1 MTTSPKLNEKDLPQL
16 AGAAIDRALAA
27 RQAITELSAEEA
39 DLVGGARLALGPVL
53 QLPTLTI
60 KPGDW
65 AGPLLAPIG
74 QQFQTPVL
82 NGAVQRQF

>member
-1 MTTSPKLNEKDLPQL
+1 MTTSTKPREEDLPQL
-16 AGAAIDRALAA
+16 AGAAVARAWAA
-27 RQAITELSAEEA
+27 RQAVTELSAEEA
-39 DLVGGARLALGPVL
+39 ELVGGARLTLGPVL
-53 QLPTLTI
+53 QQPVLTI

-74 QQFQTPVL
+74 QQLQTPVL